1 MSRAGESPSVELR
14 KNPGDTH
21 MNFHHTRAA
30 RVSVEAAMS
39 WKTATSDEVV
49 YSIGDSALGKVLVAH
64 SSVGICAILMGDT
77 EKELV
82 ADLASRFPNKSLV
95 HNGLSGSDDLGKVL
109 RFIDRPS
116 AGLDLQFDMRHGT
129 AFQRRV
135 WEVLLTVPCG
145 SIISYSALARR
156 IGQPEAV
163 RAVAS
168 ACAANAIALGIPC
181 HRVLRN
187 DGTLSGYRWG
197 VERKR
202 ALIDREA
209 MS

>member
-1 MSRAGESPSVELR
+1 
-14 KNPGDTH
+14 

-30 RVSVEAAMS
+30 RVSIEAAVS
-39 WKTATSDEVV
+39 RQPATNDEVV
-49 YSIGDSALGKVLVAH
+49 YANGDSVLGKILVAR

-77 EKELV
+77 EEELV
-82 ADLASRFPNKSLV
+82 ADLAARFPNRVLV
-95 HNGLSGSDDLGKVL
+95 HNGSSDDLGQVL
-109 RFIDRPS
+109 RFIDKPS

-135 WEVLLTVPCG
+135 WEVLLTVRCG

-163 RAVAS
+163 RAVAR

-181 HRVLRN
+181 HRVLRS

-202 ALIDREA
+202 ALINREA

>member
-1 MSRAGESPSVELR
+1 
-14 KNPGDTH
+14 

-30 RVSVEAAMS
+30 RVSVETVAPLE
-39 WKTATSDEVV
+39 TATSDHVV
-49 YSIGDSALGKVLVAH
+49 YATGDSALGKILVAR
-64 SSVGICAILMGDT
+64 SAVGICAIFMGET
-77 EKELV
+77 EEELV
-82 ADLASRFPNKSLV
+82 ADLTARFPGGALV
-95 HNGLSGSDDLGKVL
+95 RNGSSGNEDLAKIL
-109 RFIDRPS
+109 RFIDKPS

-135 WEVLLTVPCG
+135 WGVLLTVPCG
-145 SIISYSALARR
+145 SIITYSALARR

-181 HRVLRN
+181 HRVLRS

-202 ALIDREA
+202 ALINREA